1 MSDFRD
7 LYSLNQTR
15 LYFLNEAK
23 KYNKNEHKHTY
34 YLKKSHTI
42 SSDIYEY
49 FENHQFI
56 LKGKKAQMNVGVIDY
71 EMLNILHYMVL
82 TDNFYCFDKIVSQS
96 DGKMMLQLL
105 NQKEEGFIQ
114 SGFQDYKQKTAFQMM
129 VIKNCYSHIMK
140 LDEKF
145 NIINEENY
153 AGLLEHLS
161 SQKDSILGEA
171 GQKLINHLMSKPL
184 FDRFLQKNLN
194 QKIKNMASTSFGNS
208 DYCSLLEEKMVR
220 MFSQYAFENFS
231 KKINDL
237 GEHSSTLLT
246 SILEQR
252 FINTVKHSM
261 SSYQKNIP
269 LMSDAILDTQLLSV
283 MSFYKNEFHIELD
296 MEKIKEKDTHI
307 IQKMYDFAYKTPKFY
322 YATEHIFDYTLADH
336 EGNNFIN
343 YIFKQ
348 LGKYVPP
355 TDIQQDLVIHL
366 VQSNQFDLDNI
377 IEKPKFH
384 HQNVNDALK
393 AILAYNPITEFPP
406 LNRFK
411 ILLEKVLLNQS
422 LNTNEKD
429 KIAEYQAPQK
439 RMKI

>member
-1 MSDFRD
+1 MTEFRD

-23 KYNKNEHKHTY
+23 KYSKNDYKHTY

-49 FENHQFI
+49 FEQNDFV

-71 EMLNILHYMVL
+71 DMINLLHYMVL
-82 TDNFYCFDKIVSQS
+82 TDNFYCLDKFIAHTNKL
-96 DGKMMLQLL
+96 GINKIL
-105 NQKEEGFIQ
+105 NQKEDGFIQ
-114 SGFQDYKQKTAFQMM
+114 SGFQDYRQKTAFEMM
-129 VIKNCYSHIMK
+129 VIKNCYAQIIK

-145 NIINEENY
+145 HIIDEENY
-153 AGLLEHLS
+153 IGVLEHLFN
-161 SQKDSILGEA
+161 QQDKILGEH
-171 GQKLINHLMSKPL
+171 GKKLLSHLIEKPL
-184 FDRFLQKNLN
+184 FNQFLLKNLN
-194 QKIKNMASTSFGNS
+194 QKVKNTTTTNFGSS
-208 DYCSLLEEKMVR
+208 DYYTLLEDKMVR
-220 MFSQYAFENFS
+220 MFSQYSFEAFS
-231 KKINDL
+231 KKIYDL
-237 GEHSSTLLT
+237 NMINKEGILN

-252 FINTVKHSM
+252 FINTVKHST
-261 SSYQKNIP
+261 SSYQKQVP

-283 MSFYKNEFHIELD
+283 IHFYKNQFNLELD
-296 MEKIKEKDTHI
+296 IEKIKIKDKHI
-307 IQKMYDFAYKTPKFY
+307 VQKMYDFAYKTPKFY
-322 YATEHIFDYTLADH
+322 YATNNIFNYTLTDH

-348 LGKYVPP
+348 LGKYVPS

-366 VQSNQFDLDNI
+366 VQSKAFNLDSV

-384 HQNVNDALK
+384 HQNVNHALK
-393 AILAYNPITEFPP
+393 AILASNPITEFPP

-422 LNTNEKD
+422 VQEEKVA
-429 KIAEYQAPQK
+429 KIQDSKK